1 MDAFAAWLGGVP
13 LGLLYLFIFLAAL
26 VEGIL
31 PLMPGDVAAALLA
44 FLAARAGGDLALT
57 ITLVTTGS
65 ILGAIIMWGIGRRY
79 GVDLLKRLFHRM
91 GWSGAEHRTE
101 EAEQRVAVAY
111 RRYGWG
117 ALFVSRFLPGVRA
130 VVPAVA
136 GAMRLPFWEITI
148 IFTVASTLWYGGI
161 SWIAF
166 RVGKDWESVRAAITG
181 FARDVG
187 LGAFGLAAVL
197 LLLFWRH
204 RRRVARG
211 NRA

>member
-1 MDAFAAWLGGVP
+1 MEAFAAWLGEVP

-26 VEGIL
+26 IEGIL

-79 GVDLLKRLFHRM
+79 GVELLKRLFHRM
-91 GWSGAEHRTE
+91 GWAGAEHRTE
-101 EAEQRVAVAY
+101 AAEHRVAVAY
-111 RRYGWG
+111 RRSGWV

-130 VVPAVA
+130 VVPGVA

-161 SWIAF
+161 SFIAF
-166 RVGKDWESVRAAITG
+166 RVGKDWESVRTAIGG

-187 LGAFGLAAVL
+187 LGAVAVAGLL
-197 LLLFWRH
+197 LLLFWRA
-204 RRRVARG
+204 RRKRG
-211 NRA
+211 PRA